1 MLSNNNILISIH
13 NCVLKILEMCLLK
26 TFIIFGLSKNC
37 VECDYYLELI
47 FFKNHREAIIKKFI
61 KQ

>member
-1 MLSNNNILISIH
+1 M
-13 NCVLKILEMCLLK
+13 
-26 TFIIFGLSKNC
+26 IIN
-37 VECDYYLELI
+37 LELI